1 MAVEELGSANF
12 EEKTGSGVVLLD
24 FWAPWC
30 GPCRALSPVIAQ
42 LDEELGDKVGFYKIN
57 TDEEADLAVKFEIRN
72 IPAVFILKDGKI
84 VDQFIGAKQKDEI
97 AAVLAPHI

>member
-1 MAVEELGSANF
+1 MAVEEIGAGNF

-42 LDEELGDKVGFYKIN
+42 LDEEMGDKVSFYKVN
-57 TDEEADLAVKFEIRN
+57 TDEEADLAIKFEIRN

-84 VDQFIGAKQKDEI
+84 VDSFVGAKQKTEI
-97 AAVLAPHI
+97 SAILEPHI